1 MPPEKPESQ
10 YKTVL
15 YLSESSPTLALAKP
29 LCNGFVN
36 WHIHFENLETS
47 FKTRG
52 NFPLGGSSHLGSF
65 AGRRL
70 DKYCDQ
76 TACERKV
83 LKNTLTVCGSKS
95 KCLSLTN
102 RY

>member
-36 WHIHFENLETS
+36 WHVSIL
-47 FKTRG
+47 KIWK
-52 NFPLGGSSHLGSF
+52 P
-65 AGRRL
+65 
-70 DKYCDQ
+70 
-76 TACERKV
+76 V
-83 LKNTLTVCGSKS
+83 LKRAAT
-95 KCLSLTN
+95 SLWVAAAIWEALPGDG
-102 RY
+102 

>member
-1 MPPEKPESQ
+1 MQWLSQ
-10 YKTVL
+10 LTR
-15 YLSESSPTLALAKP
+15 
-29 LCNGFVN
+29 
-36 WHIHFENLETS
+36 IHFENLETS

-83 LKNTLTVCGSKS
+83 LTKYLDRLWLKIKMSLSHQQTLKGKHTKSNSK
-95 KCLSLTN
+95 
-102 RY
+102 